1 MRSFVIANG
10 TSRSGFDL
18 NILKPFGKTYG
29 CNALYRDFTPDYI
42 GGIDRP
48 MIDEMVRE
56 SAWQNSTM
64 ICKHMYPGSFDPF
77 PRAKLYVK
85 TFKQALGYDKH
96 YDTGQTMLDYASQH
110 LKEGEI
116 YMLGFDLTNYIEQS
130 QRNIDNKIDNIYAG
144 TDCYA
149 SLDAAEK
156 YCGKWINEMKEIF
169 SLNSKI
175 KYYRVGATIKPNE
188 FNLINNLY
196 HITYDEML
204 EKLGANN

>member
-1 MRSFVIANG
+1 MPSFVIANG
-10 TSRSGFDL
+10 TSRKNFDL
-18 NILKPFGKTYG
+18 NQIKDQGKTYG

-56 SAWQNSTM
+56 GAWQNSTM
-64 ICKHMYPGSFDPF
+64 ICKHMYPGSFDLF

-110 LKEGEI
+110 LQKGEI
-116 YMLGFDLTNYIEQS
+116 YLLGFDLTNYTEQS
-130 QRNIDNKIDNIYAG
+130 QRNIDNKIDNVYAG

-149 SLDAAEK
+149 SLDAVEK
-156 YCGKWINEMKEIF
+156 YCGKWIEEMTQIFTLNESI
-169 SLNSKI
+169 N
-175 KYYRVGATIKPNE
+175 YYRVGAKIVPDKWR
-188 FNLINNLY
+188 LMNNVY
-196 HITYDEML
+196 HIEYDEMVERL
-204 EKLGANN
+204 KDE